1 MLELKNFIKINI
13 TVQIFLL
20 LLILFT
26 DSISVSP
33 AKWTKK
39 KHKPMENLQS
49 YVVLLRQLMEALNTY
64 IKQADNK
71 VI

>member
-1 MLELKNFIKINI
+1 ML
-13 TVQIFLL
+13 FLHC
-20 LLILFT
+20 FV

-33 AKWTKK
+33 SKWTKK

-49 YVVLLRQLMEALNTY
+49 YVVLLRQLMDALNTY

-71 VI
+71 VIWMLF

>member
-1 MLELKNFIKINI
+1 MLELKNFININM

-26 DSISVSP
+26 DSISASP

-49 YVVLLRQLMEALNTY
+49 YVVLLRQLMDALNTY
-64 IKQADNK
+64 IKQADK

>member
-1 MLELKNFIKINI
+1 MNINM
-13 TVQIFLL
+13 TVH
-20 LLILFT
+20 LLILFP

-71 VI
+71 VS

>member
-1 MLELKNFIKINI
+1 MLELKNFININI

-64 IKQADNK
+64 IKQADK

>member
-1 MLELKNFIKINI
+1 MNINR
-13 TVQIFLL
+13 TVQIYLL
-20 LLILFT
+20 LLILFP

-49 YVVLLRQLMEALNTY
+49 YVVLLRQLMDALNTY
-64 IKQADNK
+64 IKQADK

>member
-1 MLELKNFIKINI
+1 MLEPKNFININM

-20 LLILFT
+20 FFILFP

-64 IKQADNK
+64 IKQADK

>member
-1 MLELKNFIKINI
+1 ML
-13 TVQIFLL
+13 FLHC
-20 LLILFT
+20 FV

-49 YVVLLRQLMEALNTY
+49 YVVLLRQLMDALNTY
-64 IKQADNK
+64 IKQAENK
-71 VI
+71 VIWMLF

>member
-1 MLELKNFIKINI
+1 MLELTNFININM

-49 YVVLLRQLMEALNTY
+49 YVVLLRQLMDALNTY
-64 IKQADNK
+64 IKQADK